1 MAPLSQWRACRR
13 GGAMT
18 DLAALPPLEEAI
30 WSAASGYDRA
40 EIERLLAPD
49 FFELARSGRR
59 YTREEL
65 LTDTSEGR
73 PSKVALHGLEARE
86 VAPGVALVT
95 YTSETR
101 YPDETQW
108 AARSTLWAETPDG
121 WQARFH
127 QGTPLPEGGNAP

>member
-1 MAPLSQWRACRR
+1 
-13 GGAMT
+13 MT
-18 DLAALPPLEEAI
+18 DFAALENAI

-40 EIERLLAPD
+40 AIERLLAPD

-73 PSKVALHGLEARE
+73 PSEHRLHRLESRE
-86 VAPGVALVT
+86 IGPGVALVT

-101 YPDETQW
+101 YPDEVQW
-108 AARSTLWAETPDG
+108 AARSTLWAETPGG

-127 QGTPLPEGGNAP
+127 QGTPLPPEYRP

>member
-1 MAPLSQWRACRR
+1 
-13 GGAMT
+13 MT
-18 DLAALPPLEEAI
+18 AAATALPALERAI
-30 WSAASGYDRA
+30 WSAASAYDRA

-73 PSKVALHGLEARE
+73 PSHVALHRLDVSEI
-86 VAPGVALVT
+86 APGVALVT
-95 YTSETR
+95 YISETR
-101 YPDETQW
+101 YPDEIQW
-108 AARSTLWAETPDG
+108 AARSTLWARSGEE

-127 QGTPLPEGGNAP
+127 QGTPLPEEFRP